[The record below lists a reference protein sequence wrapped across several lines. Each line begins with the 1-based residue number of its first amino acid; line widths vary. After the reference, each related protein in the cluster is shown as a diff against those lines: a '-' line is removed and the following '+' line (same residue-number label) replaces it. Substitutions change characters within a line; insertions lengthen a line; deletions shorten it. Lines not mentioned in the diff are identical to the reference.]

1 MTGKHPRLFYFL
13 LTMNKRK
20 KANKAYHVKM
30 TQKLAGILAGF
41 SDGYGVGKSNTGMMQ
56 GGDKINP
63 RYK

>member
-1 MTGKHPRLFYFL
+1 
-13 LTMNKRK
+13 MNKRK
-20 KANKAYHVKM
+20 KANKAYHDKM